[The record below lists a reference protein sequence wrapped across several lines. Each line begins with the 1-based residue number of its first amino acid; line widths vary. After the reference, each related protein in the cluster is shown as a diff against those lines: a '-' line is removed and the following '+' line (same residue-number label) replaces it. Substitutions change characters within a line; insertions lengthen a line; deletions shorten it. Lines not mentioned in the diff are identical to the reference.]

1 MKKLV
6 LILFLSFYAATFAQ
20 YKDPGFPTT
29 TVEDGILNHSNS
41 SDNNIFG
48 FLNSD
53 NFEMHHQFD
62 LSYSAFGNQGLAL
75 SIYTNSMLYNF
86 SDNLNVQT
94 DISFVNSPYTTLS
107 KDFQNNLNGIYL
119 TRAATQLQ
127 TMEKLST
134 YLFSI
139 TEFQTVSVLIA
150 FMEVRSTGTDFILL
164 MSDTE

>member
-6 LILFLSFYAATFAQ
+6 LMLFLGFYVVAFAQ
-20 YKDPGFPTT
+20 YKDSGFPTA
-29 TVEDGILNHSNS
+29 TVEDGILNHST
-41 SDNNIFG
+41 SDNDIFG
-48 FLNSD
+48 FLNSN
-53 NFEMHHQFD
+53 NFEMHHQFN

-119 TRAATQLQ
+119 TRAALNYKPWKNFDISV
-127 TMEKLST
+127 EYNRVPNGLSP
-134 YLFSI
+134 YSFYGSSFGRYGFYAPYI
-139 TEFQTVSVLIA
+139 
-150 FMEVRSTGTDFILL
+150 GY
-164 MSDTE
+164 

>member
-6 LILFLSFYAATFAQ
+6 LMLFLGFYTAVFAQ

-119 TRAATQLQ
+119 TKAALNYRPWKNFDISV
-127 TMEKLST
+127 EYNRIPNGLSP
-134 YLFSI
+134 YSFYGSS
-139 TEFQTVSVLIA
+139 FNRQGFYAPYV
-150 FMEVRSTGTDFILL
+150 GY
-164 MSDTE
+164 

>member
-1 MKKLV
+1 MKKL
-6 LILFLSFYAATFAQ
+6 LLLLLFGFYTAVFAQ
-20 YKDPGFPTT
+20 YKDPGFPTA

-41 SDNNIFG
+41 SDNDLFG
-48 FLNSD
+48 FLSSD
-53 NFEMHHQFD
+53 NFEMHHQFN

-119 TRAATQLQ
+119 TRAAINYRPWKDFDITVQYNRIPNG
-127 TMEKLST
+127 LSP
-134 YLFSI
+134 YGYYGSSFNRYGFYAPYI
-139 TEFQTVSVLIA
+139 
-150 FMEVRSTGTDFILL
+150 GY
-164 MSDTE
+164 

>member
-6 LILFLSFYAATFAQ
+6 LMLFLGFYAAAFAQ

-41 SDNNIFG
+41 SDNNLFG

-119 TRAATQLQ
+119 TRAALNYRPWKNFDISV
-127 TMEKLST
+127 EYNRVPNGLSP
-134 YLFSI
+134 YSFYGSSFGRYGFYAPYI
-139 TEFQTVSVLIA
+139 
-150 FMEVRSTGTDFILL
+150 GY
-164 MSDTE
+164 